1 LGQPD
6 VTGVQLL
13 LGAVRIPGQ
22 SQVTQQRQAS
32 LKVTSGL
39 AGLLQRHMALGHLEQ
54 AQRVGAQRSLRLESA
69 RGLLVGL
76 DGRIGVTQT
85 IMAITEQVKE
95 IRLILLLPNSSPSP
109 GGPKTLKTPQN
120 PQTL

>member
-6 VTGVQLL
+6 VTGVQLM

-22 SQVTQQRQAS
+22 SQVMQQRQAS
-32 LKVTSGL
+32 LQVASGL
-39 AGLLQRHMALGHLEQ
+39 AGLLQRHVALGHLEQ
-54 AQRVGAQRSLRLESA
+54 AQRIGARRSLRLECA

-76 DGRIGVTQT
+76 DGGIGVTQT
-85 IMAITEQVKE
+85 IVAITEQVKE
-95 IRLILLLPNSSPSP
+95 IRLILLLPNS
-109 GGPKTLKTPQN
+109 GPNPRTPKD